1 MCDAGERELS
11 KAEGF
16 IKLLQLDFLGVLSFF
31 V

>member
-1 MCDAGERELS
+1 MFGAERELH
-11 KAEGF
+11 KAQGF